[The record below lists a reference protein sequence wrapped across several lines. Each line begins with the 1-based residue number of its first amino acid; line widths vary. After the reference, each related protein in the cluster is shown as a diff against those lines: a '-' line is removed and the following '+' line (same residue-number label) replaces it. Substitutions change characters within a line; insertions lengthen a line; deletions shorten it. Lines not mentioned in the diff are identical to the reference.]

1 MKKLNFAL
9 IFGLSLAFLSSCNED
24 DEDNEVITPV
34 LEVPSTYSFTRNGE
48 TSVSFSGQT
57 DRLDMLAE
65 MKSYLG
71 NGNSGEEI
79 SSQTLL
85 DMFANENSPFANAEL
100 NSSTK
105 QLESKTF
112 APDITFFKAQ
122 ITEAV
127 TASVDVAAN
136 QTVADQGQS
145 GRLERGT
152 SGKFVLVSEKGWEYQ
167 QIIEKGLMGAVF
179 LNQIYN
185 VYLTDSKTGDDVDNI
200 AIAEGKNYTAMEH
213 HWDEAF
219 GYWGAPE
226 SLSASLPD
234 ENDRFWAKYSYGREA
249 YLGTATGLID
259 GFLTGRTAIVNNNS
273 AKREAAKLVIYSNF
287 ELAAAG
293 TALHYI
299 NDAIVHINDGDFG
312 NLMHSLSEAYAF
324 VMALKYSPNKSI
336 TQSEIDS
343 ILNTHFGTEGDFWT
357 VSVSSLNDA
366 KDLLVNT
373 YSELAPNA
381 DEI

>member
-1 MKKLNFAL
+1 MKMKKLNFAL
-9 IFGLSLAFLSSCNED
+9 IFALSLAFLSSCNED
-24 DEDNEVITPV
+24 DETTTPLV
-34 LEVPSTYSFTRNGE
+34 EVPSTYSFTRNGE
-48 TSVSFSGQT
+48 SSVSYSGQT
-57 DRLDMLAE
+57 ARLDMLAE

-71 NGNSGEEI
+71 NGNNGEEI

-85 DMFANENSPFANAEL
+85 DMFANENSPFADTEL
-100 NSSTK
+100 SSSGK

-112 APDITFFKAQ
+112 ATDITFFKAQ
-122 ITEAV
+122 ILAAA

-136 QTVADQGQS
+136 QTVADQGKS
-145 GRLERGT
+145 GLLERGT

-179 LNQIYN
+179 LHQIYN
-185 VYLTDSKTGDDVDNI
+185 VYLTDSKTGDAVDNI
-200 AIAEGKNYTAMEH
+200 TIAEGKNYTAMEH

-234 ENDRFWAKYSYGREA
+234 ENDRFWAKYTYGREA
-249 YLGTATGLID
+249 YLGTATGLIG
-259 GFLTGRTAIVNNNS
+259 GFLTGRTAIVNNNTVE
-273 AKREAAKLVIYSNF
+273 REAAKMSIYSNF

-299 NDAIVHINDGDFG
+299 NEAIVNINDGDLG
-312 NLMHSLSEAYAF
+312 NLMHSLSEGYAF

-336 TQSEIDS
+336 TQSDIDA
-343 ILNTHFGTEGDFWT
+343 ILNTHFGTDGDFWT
-357 VSVSSLNDA
+357 VTVSSLNDA
-366 KDLLVNT
+366 KNLLVNT
-373 YSELAPNA
+373 YSELGPVA